1 MFEGGAAVKQ
11 IRLVKKAVAG
21 NAKAFEMLFQKHSDQ
36 LYRTAYIYVRNKEDA
51 LDIVQ
56 ETAYKAFLSIA
67 QLRNPE
73 YFLTWLTKILIH
85 QAYALLDKKKKVVL
99 MDRPL
104 QDEGREQEMHAD
116 DRMGMLEAVQQLRK
130 EYQTAIILFYYHDLP
145 IHDIAGV
152 MNAPEG
158 TVKTYL
164 KRAKLELKQL
174 LTGGEDA
181 WTNNGSKTK

>member
-1 MFEGGAAVKQ
+1 MNQ
-11 IRLVKKAVAG
+11 IRLIKKAVAG

-104 QDEGREQEMHAD
+104 QDEGREQEMDAD
-116 DRMGMLEAVQQLRK
+116 DRMGMLEAVQRLRK

-152 MNAPEG
+152 MMLPKEP
-158 TVKTYL
+158 L
-164 KRAKLELKQL
+164 RPI
-174 LTGGEDA
+174 
-181 WTNNGSKTK
+181 

>member
-21 NAKAFEMLFQKHSDQ
+21 NAKAFEMLFQKHSEQ

-73 YFLTWLTKILIH
+73 YF
-85 QAYALLDKKKKVVL
+85 
-99 MDRPL
+99 
-104 QDEGREQEMHAD
+104 
-116 DRMGMLEAVQQLRK
+116 
-130 EYQTAIILFYYHDLP
+130 
-145 IHDIAGV
+145 
-152 MNAPEG
+152 
-158 TVKTYL
+158 
-164 KRAKLELKQL
+164 
-174 LTGGEDA
+174 
-181 WTNNGSKTK
+181 

>member
-85 QAYALLDKKKKVVL
+85 HAYALLDKKKKVVL

-104 QDEGREQEMHAD
+104 QDEGQEQEMDAD
-116 DRMGMLEAVQQLRK
+116 DRMGMLEAVQRLRK

-145 IHDIAGV
+145 IHDIAEV

-164 KRAKLELKQL
+164 KRAKFELKQL

>member
-1 MFEGGAAVKQ
+1 MNQ

-21 NAKAFEMLFQKHSDQ
+21 NAKAFETLFQKHSDR
-36 LYRTAYIYVRNKEDA
+36 LYRTAYLYVRNKEDA

-56 ETAYKAFLSIA
+56 ETAYKAYLSIS
-67 QLRNPE
+67 QQRNPE

-85 QAYALLDKKKKVVL
+85 HAYALLDKKKKVVL

-104 QDEGREQEMHAD
+104 QDEGRVRDMPAD
-116 DRMGMLEAVQQLRK
+116 DRIGLLEAVQRLRK

-145 IHDIAGV
+145 IHHIAEA

-181 WTNNGSKTK
+181 WTNNGSNMK

>member
-1 MFEGGAAVKQ
+1 MNQ

-104 QDEGREQEMHAD
+104 QDEGQEQEMHAD

-130 EYQTAIILFYYHDLP
+130 EYQTAIILFYYQDLP

>member
-1 MFEGGAAVKQ
+1 MADE
-11 IRLVKKAVAG
+11 
-21 NAKAFEMLFQKHSDQ
+21 
-36 LYRTAYIYVRNKEDA
+36 
-51 LDIVQ
+51 
-56 ETAYKAFLSIA
+56 
-67 QLRNPE
+67 
-73 YFLTWLTKILIH
+73 ILIH
-85 QAYALLDKKKKVVL
+85 HAYAILDKKRSGL

-116 DRMGMLEAVQQLRK
+116 DRIGMLEAVQQLRK
-130 EYQTAIILFYYHDLP
+130 NIKPPSFIYYHDLP
-145 IHDIAGV
+145 IHDIAEV

-181 WTNNGSKTK
+181 WTNNGSKRSKQDRCPYKRNPRID